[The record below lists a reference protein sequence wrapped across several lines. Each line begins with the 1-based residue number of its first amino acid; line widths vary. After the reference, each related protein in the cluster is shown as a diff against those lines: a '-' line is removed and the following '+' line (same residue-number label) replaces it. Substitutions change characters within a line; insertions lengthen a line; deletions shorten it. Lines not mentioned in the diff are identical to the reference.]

1 MTRLGKQ
8 RHESK
13 CLVIECFN
21 RNKVEALAECA
32 ICSEL
37 RVLHFMNGKQS
48 SPSRGT
54 VHRRAKQKGQKSC
67 LTPELKKE
75 IENGLKSSWSPEQI
89 CGPLSA

>member
-13 CLVIECFN
+13 CLAIECFN

-37 RVLHFMNGKQS
+37 RVLHFMNGNRVVPAEEQC
-48 SPSRGT
+48 
-54 VHRRAKQKGQKSC
+54 KQKGQNSC
-67 LTPELKKE
+67 LTPKLKKE
-75 IENGLKSSWSPEQI
+75 IENGLKFSWSPEQI